1 MFITI
6 GVLMVMM
13 AFFIYIRL
21 DKIVIG
27 TIQTIVRT
35 MIGSTSWMGWSIA
48 KTVRES
54 ENILKQSETQTF
66 KADWR
71 LNEQVATI
79 EWLLDDEMV
88 SNQLQDHVDRVTLF
102 VSIVSRVETPSA
114 YQNCPHQNSAIPL
127 FLAPNIVACYISP
140 LYSEYPKF

>member
-54 ENILKQSETQTF
+54 ETYL
-66 KADWR
+66 
-71 LNEQVATI
+71 
-79 EWLLDDEMV
+79 
-88 SNQLQDHVDRVTLF
+88 SNQKLRHLKLIGD
-102 VSIVSRVETPSA
+102 
-114 YQNCPHQNSAIPL
+114 
-127 FLAPNIVACYISP
+127 
-140 LYSEYPKF
+140 